1 MRPSGGRA
9 GRQGWWSEIAVT
21 RSGCFGGRKQGA
33 WDQIVPLAAILQRA
47 WKSRRKGRNT
57 PADTQ
62 QPLRPEICPGYSC
75 GSARLRASRPS
86 SQLRTSRS
94 PSTLRIF
101 MSVWCPLR
109 RTQQPPANHST
120 TLLGAAFTSQK
131 FSTTN
136 LSPLPLL
143 NTPSLHLQ

>member
-33 WDQIVPLAAILQRA
+33 WDQIVPLPAILQRA

-62 QPLRPEICPGYSC
+62 PPPGNLPRLFLRQCATEGMTPQF
-75 GSARLRASRPS
+75 SAENIALAQYP
-86 SQLRTSRS
+86 
-94 PSTLRIF
+94 
-101 MSVWCPLR
+101 
-109 RTQQPPANHST
+109 
-120 TLLGAAFTSQK
+120 
-131 FSTTN
+131 
-136 LSPLPLL
+136 
-143 NTPSLHLQ
+143 